1 MLGEVEVLVVGPRRL
16 AAVRRQATLAELP
29 ATVAAALATVHSVL
43 DEKPIARGRDVVLYH
58 DQAFNLDIGVE
69 VAAALPADVSDL
81 DVNAAETPGG
91 RVATVAHWG
100 PYEEL
105 TLAHTA
111 IARQCFAAGLR
122 VAGPSWEVFGDEA
135 AGPEGRRTDVFYL
148 LR

>member
-1 MLGEVEVLVVGPRRL
+1 MLGEVEVLVVEPRRL

-29 ATVAAALATVHSVL
+29 ATVAAALAAVHSVL
-43 DEKPIARGRDVVLYH
+43 DRQAIAGGRDVVLYH
-58 DQAFNLDIGVE
+58 DQAFDLAIGVE
-69 VAAALPADVSDL
+69 VAAALPPDVSDQN
-81 DVNAAETPGG
+81 VAAAETPGG
-91 RVATVAHWG
+91 RVATVAYWG
-100 PYEEL
+100 PEEEL